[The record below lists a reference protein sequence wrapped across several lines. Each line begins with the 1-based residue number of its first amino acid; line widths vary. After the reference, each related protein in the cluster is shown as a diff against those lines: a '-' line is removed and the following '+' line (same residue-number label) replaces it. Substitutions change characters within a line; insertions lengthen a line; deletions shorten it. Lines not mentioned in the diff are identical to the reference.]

1 MNKMTASNHK
11 PIIISENYD
20 RVDGRLARSAD
31 AQSLSLGVIQK
42 GSLRSAMVTA
52 KVSTNTEENESAQS
66 QVLPLHRVLDLS
78 ILICRTLTHFRDA
91 YRYEHFYDPEKPV
104 LDRIGL
110 QGAALNVAVC
120 TDNENIH
127 EDMKRFS
134 QALINDDELIGERL
148 RTLSRLLEEMGY

>member
-1 MNKMTASNHK
+1 MKKMTASNHN
-11 PIIISENYD
+11 PVIISENYD
-20 RVDGRLARSAD
+20 MVDGRFARSAD
-31 AQSLSLGVIQK
+31 AQSLSLGVFQE
-42 GSLRSAMVTA
+42 GGLRSAMVTA
-52 KVSTNTEENESAQS
+52 KVSTNTEENDSAQS
-66 QVLPLHRVLDLS
+66 EVLPFHRVLDLS

-110 QGAALNVAVC
+110 QGAALNVAVF
-120 TDNENIH
+120 TDNENIQ

-148 RTLSRLLEEMGY
+148 RTLSRLVKEMGY